1 MSPIDRGLDELLAPL
16 GELADDLV
24 AVGGRVEEDDL
35 AVHLAYADLLDLLV
49 PHGQA
54 QLVEGVQHPV
64 ENGLGPQEMR
74 ELVHESREEPVRE
87 TVFNFFYRLRNEGG
101 LTGRR
106 VSGSA
111 CWGC

>member
-1 MSPIDRGLDELLAPL
+1 MGEDSVVSPIDRGLDELLAPL

-35 AVHLAYADLLDLLV
+35 AVHLADPDLLDLLI

-64 ENGLGPQEMR
+64 ENGLGPQEVG
-74 ELVHESREEPVRE
+74 ELVHESREEPEQE
-87 TVFNFFYRLRNEGG
+87 TVFNFDLEYNGYN

-106 VSGSA
+106 VS
-111 CWGC
+111 